1 MRVVVRALW
10 IVTFAAA
17 AGVVTHR
24 SSGRVLSGHEPAAWF
39 PEPPFGGI
47 ARQAPLPGR
56 SWTTPSP
63 NCYATLVGATSLRDR
78 GAYVGYVINALVSA
92 RALRRLGSVADF
104 VVMVEY
110 DRDAHDEASPPPLP
124 EEALLASHGVRV
136 AYLASAASP
145 PWYRFAATTARKFDA
160 YLLDGCARVQFL
172 DSDVLPLKNMDYA
185 FDAVDASAPDAFGA
199 GASEPA
205 QAGWFLATP
214 SAATRDALLAPAYRL
229 GFRDK
234 RFNHGHGGPGSSG
247 SGWSGAP
254 LGAWRTQRGEGRGW
268 HFNGARGDQGLM
280 YQYARFASRGALRV
294 FFPDRVETWPNATTP
309 SVGPLPFRPGFLLR
323 YGDYDHYTGQA
334 KPWLGREAE
343 MPDAWRDGFRDL
355 RAATAP
361 EFAGLLNLTFPL
373 ARPRAGFSS
382 AGAGRNAGRRA
393 P

>member
-24 SSGRVLSGHEPAAWF
+24 SSGRVLSGHEPVAWF

-199 GASEPA
+199 GVIEPA
-205 QAGWFLATP
+205 QLGWFLATP
-214 SAATRDALLAPAYRL
+214 SAATRAAILAPAYRL
-229 GFRDK
+229 GFDHK
-234 RFNHGHGGPGSSG
+234 RFKGDDAA
-247 SGWSGAP
+247 GWSGAP
-254 LGAWRTQRGEGRGW
+254 LGAWHKQRGEGRSWNFKGSKQV
-268 HFNGARGDQGLM
+268 QGLL
-280 YQYARFASRGALRV
+280 YHYARFASYGTLRV

-309 SVGPLPFRPGFLLR
+309 IVGPLPFRPGFLFR
-323 YGDYDHYTGQA
+323 HGDYAHYTGRA
-334 KPWLGREAE
+334 KPWLRREAE
-343 MPDAWRDGFRDL
+343 MPKAWRDGFRDL

-373 ARPRAGFSS
+373 ARPRAGFY
-382 AGAGRNAGRRA
+382 RRA
-393 P
+393 V

>member
-1 MRVVVRALW
+1 MGRSVAGIALL
-10 IVTFAAA
+10 VA
-17 AGVVTHR
+17 
-24 SSGRVLSGHEPAAWF
+24 LSCFDAQGQKVWF

-63 NCYATLVGATSLRDR
+63 NCYATLVAATSLRDR

-110 DRDAHDEASPPPLP
+110 DRDARRHPRRGAPPPPLP

-136 AYLASAASP
+136 AYLASAAPP
-145 PWYRFAATTARKFDA
+145 PWARFAATTARKFDA

-199 GASEPA
+199 GVIEPA
-205 QAGWFLATP
+205 QLGWFLATP
-214 SAATRDALLAPAYRL
+214 SAATRAALLAPAYRL
-229 GFRDK
+229 GFDHK
-234 RFNHGHGGPGSSG
+234 RFEGDDAA
-247 SGWSGAP
+247 GWSGAP
-254 LGAWRTQRGEGRGW
+254 LGAWRNQHGKGRGW
-268 HFNGARGDQGLM
+268 NFNAAKGDQGLL
-280 YQYARFASRGALRV
+280 YHYARFASHGALRV
-294 FFPDRVETWPNATTP
+294 FFPGRVETWPNATTP

-323 YGDYDHYTGQA
+323 HGDYDHYTGQA

-343 MPDAWRDGFRDL
+343 MPDAWRGGFRDL

-373 ARPRAGFSS
+373 ARPRAGFF
-382 AGAGRNAGRRA
+382 RRA
-393 P
+393 V